1 MDNSGNR
8 NETEFTRYL
17 MREFRAWE
25 ERQGGK
31 RSVSEWARRL
41 GVKQPTLSR
50 WMNGDTTPDAAGV
63 AVLVEQLGGE
73 VYTILGIQPPEE
85 ISVSGLPDEFRR
97 RLEAATIEARNALAS
112 SGIEVTSTTGWSL
125 VAEVFSRHGFEVAV
139 TITK

>member
-1 MDNSGNR
+1 MENNGNR
-8 NETEFTRYL
+8 NETDFTRYL

-63 AVLVEQLGGE
+63 AVLVEQLGSE
-73 VYTILGIQPPEE
+73 VYEILGIQAPEE

-97 RLEAATIEARNALAS
+97 RLEAATVEARNALTGSGIDAS
-112 SGIEVTSTTGWSL
+112 SMAGMAL
-125 VAEVFSRHGFEVAV
+125 VAGVFARHGFEIMA
-139 TITK
+139 TEAK